1 VPQTT
6 VEIFNLA
13 EGNSHAISL
22 KGVLNEAGFR
32 VLQSVHRG
40 KDVSG
45 ILAGYKK
52 SDAELLIICL
62 SRGIEYVP
70 EQAFVELHQ
79 RVGPIP
85 IVFVLESGNPAL
97 LNSLM
102 DNGGA
107 DYLLAP
113 LRPNEVVAR
122 ISRLSRLKRPLEPS
136 VAEFKDRFGLQQF
149 IGDADALFAEI
160 QKIPQ
165 LARCNV
171 CVLICG
177 ETGTGKELVARTIH
191 RLSMRSRGPFVP
203 LNCGA
208 IPADLVENELFG
220 HEAGAFTG
228 ASTSKAG
235 LIREAEGGTILLD
248 EVDSL
253 PLLSQVKLLRFL
265 QDKEYRPLGA
275 HKAIKADVRVIAA
288 SNIQFEEAIQSGRFR
303 ADLYYRLNVT
313 SLRVPALRQRKQD
326 IPMLVRHFLTTGCEE
341 HKLPAKSISAGAI
354 QKLFHYEWPGNVREL
369 QNVVENAL
377 INSRGAIIAEEDVQL
392 PERNRNVINISFK
405 IAKAQSV
412 TEFETSFIRKLLA
425 ANNGNITKAANAAK
439 QNRRV
444 FRRLMQKYNIERKVS
459 SKWDKSSTP
468 R

>member
-13 EGNSHAISL
+13 EGSSQAISL

-40 KDVSG
+40 KDVSS

-52 SDAELLIICL
+52 SVAELLIICL

-85 IVFVLESGNPAL
+85 IVFVLESGSPAL

-102 DNGGA
+102 DIGDS

-136 VAEFKDRFGLQQF
+136 VAEFKERFGLQQF
-149 IGDADALFAEI
+149 IGDSDALFSEI

-228 ASTSKAG
+228 ASTSQAG

-275 HKAIKADVRVIAA
+275 HKAIKADVRVVAA

-326 IPMLVRHFLTTGCEE
+326 IPIGALSELRPGELALFQVLFQPVKYVERGLRRPSLETALRMSGATGRPLVWVGEAPPSEE
-341 HKLPAKSISAGAI
+341 ES
-354 QKLFHYEWPGNVREL
+354 R
-369 QNVVENAL
+369 AL
-377 INSRGAIIAEEDVQL
+377 WEAMGEGHGKARSDLAVGLEDF
-392 PERNRNVINISFK
+392 I
-405 IAKAQSV
+405 KAQ
-412 TEFETSFIRKLLA
+412 
-425 ANNGNITKAANAAK
+425 
-439 QNRRV
+439 
-444 FRRLMQKYNIERKVS
+444 
-459 SKWDKSSTP
+459 P
-468 R
+468 